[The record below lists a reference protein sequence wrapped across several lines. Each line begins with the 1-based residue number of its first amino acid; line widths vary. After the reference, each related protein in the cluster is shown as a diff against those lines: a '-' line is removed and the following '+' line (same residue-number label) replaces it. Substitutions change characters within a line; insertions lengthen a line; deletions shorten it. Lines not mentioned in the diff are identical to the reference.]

1 MIQRPLL
8 SLLLG
13 LSCLLASAC
22 AQLPKTAEPAPV
34 PMSLQGAHPLV
45 EARVNG
51 ATLRFLLD
59 TGADQNVVS
68 AQAVAK
74 LGLVPSAQTLPG
86 RGAAGNFQA
95 VPWVRLGDVRIGE
108 AQLRDQVA
116 FVVPLPEE
124 AQADGIL
131 GLPLFTQFVATL
143 DYAAGTL
150 TLDSPHNFR
159 AAADLEALPLR
170 TQGGKLLVRADVG
183 GVDGWYSLDT
193 GAGNAVTM
201 FTPTVER
208 HRLRRSF
215 GPGLDMVTGISP
227 GGFTRGELVRVPQ
240 LRLGPYRLDRVVVEL
255 SQASEGYFA
264 HPLPDT
270 QGNLGG
276 ELWRHFSLTID
287 APDGRLFLR
296 PNAAYAEPFAATR
309 SGLVA
314 RKQGN
319 RFEVVDVVAASP
331 AAIAGLA
338 IGDAVVAVN
347 GRSAGEW
354 TSSSFRDLLGGAPG
368 TKLDLSVVDR
378 SGRQRHVTLTLKDLL

>member
-1 MIQRPLL
+1 MIPR
-8 SLLLG
+8 
-13 LSCLLASAC
+13 CLLPGLAGLLVAAC
-22 AQLPKTAEPAPV
+22 AQLPEAASPVPV

-68 AQAVAK
+68 SRAVAK
-74 LGLVPSAQTLPG
+74 LGLTPSAQALPG

-95 VPWVRLGDVRIGE
+95 VPWVHLGEVRIGE
-108 AQLRDQVA
+108 ARLRDPIA
-116 FVVPLPEE
+116 FVVALPEE

-143 DYAAGTL
+143 DYTAGAL
-150 TLDSPHNFR
+150 RLDSPRNFR
-159 AAADLEALPLR
+159 PPADLQALPLR
-170 TQGGKLLVRADVG
+170 VQGGKLLVRADVG
-183 GVDGWYSLDT
+183 GIDGWYSLDT
-193 GAGNAVTM
+193 GAGNAATM

-208 HRLRRSF
+208 RRLRQAF
-215 GPGLDMVTGISP
+215 GPGLEMVTGISP
-227 GGFTRGELVRVPQ
+227 GGFTRGELVRVPE
-240 LRLGPYRLDRVVVEL
+240 LRVGPHRLDHVVVEL

-276 ELWRHFSLTID
+276 ELWRRFSITID
-287 APDGRLFLR
+287 APGGRLFLR

-314 RKQGN
+314 RKQGD
-319 RFEVVDVVAASP
+319 RFDVVDVVAASP
-331 AAIAGLA
+331 AAAAGLVV
-338 IGDAVVAVN
+338 GDAIVAMN

-354 TSSSFRDLLGGAPG
+354 TSSSFRDLLGGAAG
-368 TKLDLSVVDR
+368 TRLDFSVVDR
-378 SGRQRHVTLTLKDLL
+378 GGRQRHVTLTLKDLL